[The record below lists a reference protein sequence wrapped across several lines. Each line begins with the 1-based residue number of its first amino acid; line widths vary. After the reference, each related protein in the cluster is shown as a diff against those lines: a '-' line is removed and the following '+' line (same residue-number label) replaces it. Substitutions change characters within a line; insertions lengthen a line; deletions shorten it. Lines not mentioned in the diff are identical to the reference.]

1 LRVDDQAPPAG
12 SVPAAVPGGLRDPA
26 LWSIL
31 ALAFA
36 VRGALVAC
44 YPIIAIWRDESLH
57 YLMSVVAA
65 NVDQHVLGHWAPGYE
80 FFLGTIFRAAG
91 PSLLAARWVQVGVS
105 VLTVGLVYGIA
116 RRAGGDRAARIA
128 GILCALYP
136 SLVAYS
142 HYIYS
147 ETLFTALLMAG
158 VYLLCR
164 SPDAPRRAEL
174 VGAGALFGFAILT
187 RGVLLYFFPVWL
199 AWLALGRRWDA
210 FRRAGV
216 VLAVAFAVLLPWTIR
231 NAILFHD
238 LILVDGT
245 MGRTA
250 WWAYN
255 NGPYHAD
262 LGYAQTAAWVNRPKC
277 EIVAHPLREPLP
289 LLRELRGLFPPGE
302 ELDEELAK
310 RLLFELAVVRG
321 YGVRDLGAYQR
332 CEVRNALRFIR
343 EQPALAVRRVL
354 ERIPTFWAANSF
366 LLRSVSWSSYPG
378 GILGP
383 DHYRNVKLAVV
394 SSYAAVV
401 LLAILALGRRRS
413 PPIVEWV
420 MLFCAYYTGI
430 HALAVASTRCR
441 LPLMPL
447 LIVVGSLWLA
457 RPCWPETRERWLI
470 VVTLIALFGTLCFY
484 HLSEVLP

>member
-1 LRVDDQAPPAG
+1 MSRNQASPAG
-12 SVPAAVPGGLRDPA
+12 SAPAGGPGGLRDPV

-31 ALAFA
+31 ALALA
-36 VRGALVAC
+36 VRGALVVR

-65 NVDQHVLGHWAPGYE
+65 NVEQHLLGHWAPGYE
-80 FFLGTIFRAAG
+80 FFLGTIFRAVG
-91 PSLLAARWVQVGVS
+91 PSLPAARWGQVGVS

-116 RRAGGDRAARIA
+116 RRAGGVRAARIA
-128 GILCALYP
+128 GIFCALYP

-147 ETLFTALLMAG
+147 ETLFSALLTAG
-158 VYLLCR
+158 VYVLHR
-164 SPDAPRRAEL
+164 SPDAPRRGEL
-174 VGAGALFGFAILT
+174 MSAGALFGFAILT
-187 RGVLLYFFPVWL
+187 RGVLLYFFPFWL
-199 AWLALGRRWDA
+199 GWLVLGRRWDA

-216 VLAVAFAVLLPWTIR
+216 VFAVAFAVLLPWTLR

-238 LILVDGT
+238 FILVDGT

-255 NGPYHAD
+255 ERPYHAD
-262 LGYAQTAAWVNRPKC
+262 LGYMQAAAFFNRPKC
-277 EIVAHPLREPLP
+277 ELVSHPLREPLP
-289 LLRELRGLFPPGE
+289 SIRELRELFPPDE
-302 ELDEELAK
+302 ELDEGLAK
-310 RLLFELAVVRG
+310 RLPFELAVVRG

-332 CEVRNALRFIR
+332 CEVRNALSFIQ
-343 EQPALAVRRVL
+343 EETGLAVRRVL
-354 ERIPTFWAANSF
+354 ERIPMLWVPNSF
-366 LLRSVSWSSYPG
+366 LLRSVSWDSYPG

-383 DHYRNVKLAVV
+383 DNYRNVKLAVV

-401 LLAILALGRRRS
+401 LLAILALGRRSS

-420 MLFCAYYTGI
+420 MLLCVYYTGI
-430 HALAVASTRCR
+430 HALAVTSTRCR

-447 LIVVGSLWLA
+447 VIVVGSLWLA
-457 RPCWPETRERWLI
+457 RPCWPETRERWLA
-470 VVTLIALFGTLCFY
+470 VVALAALFAALCFD
-484 HLSEVLP
+484 HLSNVLP

>member
-1 LRVDDQAPPAG
+1 MSENRAPPAG
-12 SVPAAVPGGLRDPA
+12 SVLAGATGGLRDPA

-36 VRGALVAC
+36 VRGALVAR
-44 YPIIAIWRDESLH
+44 YPMITIWRDESLH

-65 NVDQHVLGHWAPGYE
+65 NVDQHLLGHWAPGYE
-80 FFLGTIFRAAG
+80 LFLGTIFRAAG
-91 PSLLAARWVQVGVS
+91 PSLPAARWVQVGVS
-105 VLTVGLVYGIA
+105 ILTVGLVYGIA
-116 RRAGGDRAARIA
+116 RRAGGLRAARIA

-147 ETLFTALLMAG
+147 ETLFTALLTAG
-158 VYLLCR
+158 VYVLYR
-164 SPDAPRRAEL
+164 SPAAASRGEL
-174 VGAGALFGFAILT
+174 MGAGALFGFAILT

-216 VLAVAFAVLLPWTIR
+216 VFAVAFAVLLPWTIR

-238 LILVDGT
+238 FILVDGT
-245 MGRTA
+245 LGRTA

-255 NGPYHAD
+255 YEPYHSD
-262 LGYAQTAAWVNRPKC
+262 LGYIQTGAWFNRPKC
-277 EIVAHPLREPLP
+277 ELVTHPLREPLP
-289 LLRELRGLFPPGE
+289 RLRELRELFPPDE
-302 ELDEELAK
+302 ELDEGLAK
-310 RLLFELAVVRG
+310 RLAFELVVVRG

-343 EQPALAVRRVL
+343 EEPALAVRRVL
-354 ERIPTFWAANSF
+354 ERIPMLWVPNSF
-366 LLRSVSWSSYPG
+366 LLRSVRWSSYPG

-383 DHYRNVKLAVV
+383 DNYRNVKLAFV
-394 SSYAAVV
+394 SSYAAIV

-413 PPIVEWV
+413 PPIVEWL
-420 MLFCAYYTGI
+420 MLLCAYYTGI
-430 HALAVASTRCR
+430 HALAVASTRSR

-457 RPCWPETRERWLI
+457 RPCWPETRERWF
-470 VVTLIALFGTLCFY
+470 VVVVLVALFGALSFD
-484 HLSEVLP
+484 HLSDALP

>member
-1 LRVDDQAPPAG
+1 MSEKEAPPPGSLEAG
-12 SVPAAVPGGLRDPA
+12 AAGGLRDPV

-36 VRGALVAC
+36 VRGALVAR
-44 YPIIAIWRDESLH
+44 YPVIAIWRDESLH

-80 FFLGTIFRAAG
+80 FFLGTIFRAVG
-91 PSLLAARWVQVGVS
+91 PSLPAARWVQVGVS
-105 VLTVGLVYGIA
+105 TLTVGLVYGIA
-116 RRAGGDRAARIA
+116 RCAGGVRAARIA

-147 ETLFTALLMAG
+147 ETLFTALLTAG
-158 VYLLCR
+158 VYVLYR
-164 SPDAPRRAEL
+164 SREVPRRGEL
-174 VGAGALFGFAILT
+174 VGAGAFFGLAILT

-199 AWLALGRRWDA
+199 GWLALGRRWGA
-210 FRRAGV
+210 FRRASV
-216 VLAVAFAVLLPWTIR
+216 VFAVALAVLLPWTIR

-238 LILVDGT
+238 FILVDGT

-255 NGPYHAD
+255 ERPYHSD
-262 LGYAQTAAWVNRPKC
+262 LGYVQTAAWFNRPKC
-277 EIVAHPLREPLP
+277 ELVAHPLREPLP
-289 LLRELRGLFPPGE
+289 LLRRLRELFPPGE
-302 ELDEELAK
+302 ELDEKLAK
-310 RLLFELAVVRG
+310 RLLSELAVVRG
-321 YGVRDLGAYQR
+321 YAVRDLGAYQL
-332 CEVRNALRFIR
+332 CEMRNALRFIR
-343 EQPALAVRRVL
+343 EKPALAVRRVL
-354 ERIPTFWAANSF
+354 ERIPVLWVPNSF
-366 LLRSVSWSSYPG
+366 LLRSVSWNSYPG

-383 DHYRNVKLAVV
+383 ENYRNVKLAVV

-401 LLAILALGRRRS
+401 LLAILAAGRRRS

-420 MLFCAYYTGI
+420 MLLCAYYTGI

-447 LIVVGSLWLA
+447 LIVAGSLWLA
-457 RPCWPETRERWLI
+457 RPGWPETRERWLL
-470 VVTLIALFGTLCFY
+470 VVVLIALFGTLCFD
-484 HLSEVLP
+484 HLSKVLP